1 LLYQL
6 IVVALAPDSSII
18 AGELASRDSLA
29 GQPTTEFVKPTRLP
43 RGTEPPPSQTFGKYM
58 IYDRLGTGGMAS
70 VHEADLLGPGGFR
83 RKVALKRL
91 LPHIATDEEYVGL
104 FLHEAKLAACLRHPN
119 IATVYDFGQVDADY
133 FMAMEL
139 VKGPSLK
146 QLVKQCVDT
155 VGLVPYPI
163 VMHILI
169 QILDALTYAHDLCDE
184 RGRSLGII
192 HRDVT
197 PSNIV
202 VGQGGIAKLID
213 FGVAKSITSHTN
225 NGIIKGKLTYV
236 APEYV
241 DGKLDRR
248 VDLWSLGVV
257 AWELL
262 TNERLF
268 ACESDVETIN
278 RVQELEIQPPSTRN
292 PDVPEELDQIVM
304 TALQRNPDHRWQ
316 NATAMRNALADLARR
331 LGNAPSHADV
341 VEWID
346 WAFTMEPGH
355 LPKRERLRSM
365 TLLMMSPRAS
375 RPQFGA
381 AVLQR
386 AKRDR
391 ARTWVAVGLTA
402 LAAAGCAVGMALL
415 T

>member
-1 LLYQL
+1 M
-6 IVVALAPDSSII
+6 VAVPDTSII
-18 AGELASRDSLA
+18 TGELATTAPYEKPASASTGRLA
-29 GQPTTEFVKPTRLP
+29 
-43 RGTEPPPSQTFGKYM
+43 RGTEPPPQTFGKYLVF
-58 IYDRLGTGGMAS
+58 DRLGTGGMAS
-70 VHEADLLGPGGFR
+70 VHEADLCGPGGFR

-91 LPHIATDEEYVGL
+91 LPHIATDDEYVQL

-119 IATVYDFGQVDADY
+119 IATVYDFGQVSADY

-139 VKGPSLK
+139 VQGPSLK
-146 QLVKQCVDT
+146 QLVKQCIDT
-155 VGLVPYPI
+155 VGLIPYPVVI
-163 VMHILI
+163 HILI
-169 QILDALTYAHDLCDE
+169 QVLDALAYAHDLCDD
-184 RGRSLGII
+184 RGRPLGII

-213 FGVAKSITSHTN
+213 FGVAKSITSHTS

-248 VDLWSLGVV
+248 CDLWSIGVV

-268 ACESDVETIN
+268 ATESDVETVR
-278 RVQELEIQPPSTRN
+278 RVQEMKIEPPSSRN

-304 TALQRNPDHRWQ
+304 TALQRNPNLRWQ
-316 NATAMRNALADLARR
+316 NATAMRHALADLARR
-331 LGNAPSHADV
+331 LGNAPTNADV
-341 VEWID
+341 VEWIE
-346 WAFTMEPGH
+346 WAFQQEPGH

-375 RPQFGA
+375 RPQFGEA
-381 AVLQR
+381 LLVR

-391 ARTWVAVGLTA
+391 RRAWLAGALMA
-402 LAAAGCAVGMALL
+402 LAAAGCATAMALL
-415 T
+415 S